1 MNEVIQIEDTA
12 STIAQA
18 LTEYDQ
24 EVADKTKKV
33 VDKVSKET
41 VERLQQI
48 SPKRTGVYAESWK
61 RKKAYEDT
69 RTKRNTV
76 YNPKK
81 YQLTHLL
88 EYGHSSKY
96 GEVKGIPHI
105 LIANKE
111 AAEKLEQGIKRT
123 LE

>member
-1 MNEVIQIEDTA
+1 MNEVIKIEGTA

-48 SPKRTGVYAESWK
+48 SPKRTGVYAESW
-61 RKKAYEDT
+61 RRQKAYEDT

-76 YNPKK
+76 YNSKK

-88 EYGHSSKY
+88 EYGHASKN
-96 GEVKGIPHI
+96 GEVKGLPHI
-105 LIANKE
+105 SIANKE
-111 AAEKLEQGIKRT
+111 ATEKLEQGIRKA

>member
-1 MNEVIQIEDTA
+1 MNEVIKIDDTA
-12 STIAQA
+12 TAIAQA

-33 VDKVSKET
+33 VNKVTRET
-41 VERLQQI
+41 VETLQHI
-48 SPKRTGVYAESWK
+48 SPKRTGKYAENWT
-61 RKKAYEDT
+61 RKKGYEDVRT
-69 RTKRNTV
+69 RRNTI
-76 YNPKK
+76 YNDKR

-88 EYGHSSKY
+88 EFGHASRY

-105 LIANKE
+105 STANKE
-111 AAEKLEQGIKRT
+111 AKTKLEQEVRKA